1 MQLTLQPAKIYGIQ
15 LGPSREIER
24 LFDVLYLD
32 DKVRVVEFLPDGSPD
47 SNSTQPVL
55 FVMRRLSEVQHA
67 SSSMQV
73 SLCHYLQPK
82 HVNLVFCESMKL
94 WFLLI

>member
-32 DKVRVVEFLPDGSPD
+32 DKVRVVEFLPDQSPD
-47 SNSTQPVL
+47 SNSTDPVL
-55 FVMRRLSEVQHA
+55 FVMRRLSQVQHA
-67 SSSMQV
+67 SSGIQV
-73 SLCHYLQPK
+73 SLCHYLQPT
-82 HVNLVFCESMKL
+82 HMNLVFYDSMYL